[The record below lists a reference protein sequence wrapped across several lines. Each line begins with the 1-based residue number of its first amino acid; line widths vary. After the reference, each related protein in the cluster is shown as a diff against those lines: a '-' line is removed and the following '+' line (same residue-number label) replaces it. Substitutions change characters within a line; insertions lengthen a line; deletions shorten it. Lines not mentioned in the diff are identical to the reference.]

1 LEGINT
7 FLKAMSKRKRTKM
20 SGLISHTNP
29 DGRSYVS
36 HRERCSNNI
45 HRLESL
51 INEGYRIVGST
62 KRTKEPK
69 EVIVSVFGGKV
80 KMTFTEYQ
88 QRGNGLKV
96 LMEIF

>member
-1 LEGINT
+1 
-7 FLKAMSKRKRTKM
+7 M
-20 SGLISHTNP
+20 SGLVSHNNP
-29 DGRSYVS
+29 DGSSYVS

-45 HRLESL
+45 RKLERL
-51 INEGYRIVGST
+51 INEGYKIVGSS
-62 KRTKEPK
+62 KRTQTPK
-69 EVIVSVFGGKV
+69 EVVVNVFGGKV